1 MATLALVF
9 PVLPGKSD
17 EGRRFAQELM
27 TSRASEL
34 QDFFKRV
41 GITKERW
48 YVQEVPQGEL
58 VVVYMEAVDPERAL
72 REWAASDHPF
82 DRWWKQTAGAICGID
97 FNQPPPRFPEQILE
111 WPMA

>member
-17 EGRRFAQELM
+17 EGRHFAQELM
-27 TSRASEL
+27 TSRTGER
-34 QDFFKRV
+34 QDFFQRV

-48 YVQEVPQGEL
+48 YIQQVPQGEM
-58 VVVYMEAVDPERAL
+58 VVVYMEAADPARAM

-97 FNQPPPRFPEQILE
+97 FNQPPPVFPEQIFE